1 MTPWLGDACARP
13 RLSWFQPGSSQA
25 PPAPGSTGDLGNGGL
40 GTGRVWV
47 RQKLDLAGVGLCQ
60 QPSASASASIQF
72 CPLFQ
77 SPFVAT
83 VSFILTKTQEER
95 WAGELAISLSTPS
108 TKAMQ
113 RAWCGSFVTVSL
125 FTGGESEA
133 RRGAGTCFRLQ
144 SQRGVTGS
152 APIQGAPPTTTSPLV
167 LLHSQALRCSA
178 TKEIRSYPQ
187 PHFPGWAA
195 SRLGFPSGES
205 PKVVLQGQENQGGN
219 DKNPAGEGCRKQPNL
234 WPLGSGGGLWLCQ
247 SGGADVAVKGCCREA
262 ALEP

>member
-1 MTPWLGDACARP
+1 MGMLCQVQDFLVPT
-13 RLSWFQPGSSQA
+13 RLCLGSSCPRFYRGSGEWELGHRQSLGEA
-25 PPAPGSTGDLGNGGL
+25 EAGPGGEGL
-40 GTGRVWV
+40 H
-47 RQKLDLAGVGLCQ
+47 Q
-60 QPSASASASIQF
+60 QPSTSASVGIQF
-72 CPLFQ
+72 CPLSQ

-83 VSFILTKTQEER
+83 VSFILTKAQEER

-113 RAWCGSFVTVSL
+113 MARCCSFVTVPL
-125 FTGGESEA
+125 FTGGETEA
-133 RRGAGTCFRLQ
+133 QRGAVTYLRLQ
-144 SQRGVTGS
+144 SQRGITGS
-152 APIQGAPPTTTSPLV
+152 APIQGVPLPPTATPLLV
-167 LLHSQALRCSA
+167 LLHSRALRCSA

-205 PKVVLQGQENQGGN
+205 PKVVLHGQENQGGN

-234 WPLGSGGGLWLCQ
+234 WPPGSRGRLWLCQ
-247 SGGADVAVKGCCREA
+247 SGGADAAVKGCRREA